1 MCKLS
6 NNLIMHMGA
15 FGTLPPYICN
25 LDLLSSLLKS
35 FSADYILE
43 TICNDPSIIETNLR
57 LKIQESPDY
66 ADQ

>member
-1 MCKLS
+1 
-6 NNLIMHMGA
+6 
-15 FGTLPPYICN
+15 
-25 LDLLSSLLKS
+25 LKS

-43 TICNDPSIIETNLR
+43 TICNDLSIIETNLR